1 MRRTVT
7 VSLPEELGDELDSVS
22 ERAGTSRSEVVREAL
37 RRYFAVEEFRR
48 IRGLLLPEAEA
59 KGLLTDEDVFR
70 QIS

>member
-7 VSLPEELGDELDSVS
+7 VSLPEKLGEELDSFS
-22 ERAGTSRSEVVREAL
+22 TREDTSRSEVVREAL

-48 IRGLLLPEAEA
+48 IRRVLLPEAEA

-70 QIS
+70 QLS